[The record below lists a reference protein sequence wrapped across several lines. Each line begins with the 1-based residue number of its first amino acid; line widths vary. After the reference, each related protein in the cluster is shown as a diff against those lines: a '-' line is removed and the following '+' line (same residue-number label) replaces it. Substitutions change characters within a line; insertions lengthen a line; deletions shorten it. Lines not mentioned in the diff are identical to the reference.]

1 MCQTIAVSS
10 SRLILVSVVYH
21 AYIEIIIGASCFKN
35 MWVSNSIAHILAD
48 FPDWILSGNKCVD
61 SMLSGRQKQPVR
73 CCRVDWLRKKCIPC
87 TKNQEPLVQ
96 DPDARANVS
105 VGHGKAFEVIHISNS
120 PTRSCS
126 MYKGFHRIRV
136 LTSEFKGNLFNKSEL
151 LWLFSH
157 EMLIERKKFLR
168 SALRS
173 YVFVHLQRSP

>member
-21 AYIEIIIGASCFKN
+21 AYIEIIIRASCFKN
-35 MWVSNSIAHILAD
+35 MWASNSIVHILAD
-48 FPDWILSGNKCVD
+48 FPDWILSGNKYVD

-73 CCRVDWLRKKCIPC
+73 CSRVDWLRKKCMPC

-105 VGHGKAFEVIHISNS
+105 VGHGKAFEVIHVSNI

-126 MYKGFHRIRV
+126 MYKCFLRIRV
-136 LTSEFKGNLFNKSEL
+136 LTSEGNLFNKSEL

-157 EMLIERKKFLR
+157 EMLTGRKKFLR

-173 YVFVHLQRSP
+173 YVFVHLPRPP